1 MNAPHPMMA
10 STADVLAIAA
20 ALTDHNASMAQA
32 LKAWK
37 VDTHA
42 MRRPNGADIL
52 AANERYRV
60 AYNAS
65 LRVYLKTI
73 RDLDDGR

>member
-1 MNAPHPMMA
+1 MNAPHPMWA
-10 STADVLAIAA
+10 STADVQAIAA
-20 ALTDHNASMAQA
+20 AVAEHSASMTQA
-32 LKAWK
+32 LRAWK

-42 MRRPNGADIL
+42 MRNPTSVDITL
-52 AANERYRV
+52 ANERYRI

-65 LRVYLKTI
+65 LRVYLKAI